1 MVLTIGH
8 FLMLVAAIAAVLA
21 ITSTATALR
30 EGRGRH
36 PRGTPQYAHS
46 RLARRH
52 AFYAM
57 GVALLFALLCLTPI
71 SSVAIVRIGG

>member
-1 MVLTIGH
+1 MLTIGH
-8 FLMLVAAIAAVLA
+8 FLMLLAGIAAVLT
-21 ITSTATALR
+21 ITNTATALR
-30 EGRGRH
+30 EGRARYA
-36 PRGTPQYAHS
+36 RGTPQYAHS

-71 SSVAIVRIGG
+71 SSIAIVRIGG